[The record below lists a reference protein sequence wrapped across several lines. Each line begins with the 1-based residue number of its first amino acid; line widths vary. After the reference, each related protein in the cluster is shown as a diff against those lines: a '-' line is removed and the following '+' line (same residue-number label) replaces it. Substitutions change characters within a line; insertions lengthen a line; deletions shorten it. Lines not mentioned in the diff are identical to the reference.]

1 MKKYLALVLAV
12 LMTLSCL
19 AAQGAAETVDAQPR
33 EEFVVGSTTGFSGNF
48 FSTAWGN
55 NTSDLDVRLL
65 LNGYNLVPWDGEIG
79 TFAVDDSVVSGVAV
93 T

>member
-48 FSTAWGN
+48 FSTA
-55 NTSDLDVRLL
+55 
-65 LNGYNLVPWDGEIG
+65 
-79 TFAVDDSVVSGVAV
+79 
-93 T
+93 